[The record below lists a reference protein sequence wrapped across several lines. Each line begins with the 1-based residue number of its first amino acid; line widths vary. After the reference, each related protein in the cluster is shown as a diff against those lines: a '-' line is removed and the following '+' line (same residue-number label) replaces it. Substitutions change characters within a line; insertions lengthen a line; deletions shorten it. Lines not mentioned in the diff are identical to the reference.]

1 MDTAGNVYAAEFG
14 GTRLVLKLPVGSS
27 SLVALP
33 FTGLRNPNGVAVDAV
48 GNIYVTDPE
57 FNGLLKLPAGSSTPV
72 QLAIAGM
79 QGAGGVAVDSTGG
92 IFVTDRTSGA
102 VFLLSPGQTT
112 PVELPFIRG
121 STYGAADRTSV
132 YTTDNANNQVLKAG
146 DTITPDQLPF
156 TGLDLP
162 RAWRW
167 IPVTT
172 STLWT
177 SATDEWSNC
186 WRGSRAHTAQRERE
200 AMWLSLACGD
210 LSWLKPRSKT
220 KRHATQQY

>member
-1 MDTAGNVYAAEFG
+1 VDTAGNVYAAEFG

-92 IFVTDRTSGA
+92 VFVIDRTSGA

-121 STYGAADRTSV
+121 STYGAADRISV
-132 YTTDNANNQVLKAG
+132 YTTDNANNQVLKSG
-146 DTITPDQLPF
+146 ETITPDQLPF
-156 TGLDLP
+156 TGLDHP
-162 RAWRW
+162 HGVAVAARAGGD
-167 IPVTT
+167 V
-172 STLWT
+172 
-177 SATDEWSNC
+177 AVF
-186 WRGSRAHTAQRERE
+186 SR
-200 AMWLSLACGD
+200 D